1 MNPNCMKNTTVN
13 QIVHEHLTLD
23 LTQEEFDVAV
33 EAVMAYRV
41 EKEREAKKNELIK
54 EGNEI
59 LRQLRN
65 LGYTPN
71 VPQLVVC
78 RKD

>member
-1 MNPNCMKNTTVN
+1 MKKTPGYQV
-13 QIVHEHLTLD
+13 VHEQLTLD
-23 LTQEEFDVAV
+23 VTQEEFEVAA

-71 VPQLVVC
+71 VPELVVC
-78 RKD
+78 R